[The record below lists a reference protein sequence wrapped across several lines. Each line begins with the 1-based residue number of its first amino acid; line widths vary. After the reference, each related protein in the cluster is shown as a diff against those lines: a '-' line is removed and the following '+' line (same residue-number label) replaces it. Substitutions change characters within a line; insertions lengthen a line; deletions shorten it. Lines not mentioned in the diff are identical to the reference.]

1 MLKKRVI
8 AVLILRHGEVV
19 QSVQFRHTNVIHK
32 DPRFAVEYFSKW
44 DADELVILD
53 VTRTDEHRDCFL
65 DTLERLSRT
74 CFVPIT
80 AGGWLRDCRDIDAI
94 LSRGAD
100 KAVINTEAVRRP
112 PFVEEAAKRF
122 GSQCVVAGIDCR
134 RNEAGGHEVHVDRG
148 RQPTGMEAET
158 WAREVVERGAGEI
171 FLCSIDN
178 DGMRCGYDLALMR
191 KVSTAV
197 SVPVIAFGGASSA
210 RHLADGLRE
219 GGVEAVSAANVFHYS
234 ENSMRKMK
242 RALLA
247 MGLGIRP

>member
-8 AVLILRHGEVV
+8 AVLILRQGEVV

-53 VTRTDEHRDCFL
+53 VTRTDEHRARFL

-74 CFVPIT
+74 CFVPIS
-80 AGGWLRDCRDIDAI
+80 AGGWLRSCADIDGV

-100 KAVINTEAVRRP
+100 KAVINTEALHRP
-112 PFVEEAAKRF
+112 VFLEEAARRF
-122 GSQCVVAGIDCR
+122 GSQCIVVGIDCR
-134 RNEAGGHEVHVDRG
+134 RDDRGEHMVHVDRG
-148 RQPTGMEAET
+148 REPTGWRAEA
-158 WAREVVERGAGEI
+158 WAREAVARGAGEI

-178 DGMRCGYDLALMR
+178 DGMRCGYDLPLLR
-191 KVSTAV
+191 KVVDAV

-210 RHLADGLRE
+210 EHMAEGLRQ

-242 RALLA
+242 RALRA
-247 MGLGIRP
+247 MGIHVRR